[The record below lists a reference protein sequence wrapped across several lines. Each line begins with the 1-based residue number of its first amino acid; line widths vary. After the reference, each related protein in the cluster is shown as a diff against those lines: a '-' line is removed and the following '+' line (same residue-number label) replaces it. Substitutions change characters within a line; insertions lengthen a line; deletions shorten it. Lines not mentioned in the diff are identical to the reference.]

1 MDIEIWKYYKCQVL
15 RKIVCKVI
23 YLVSLISTSMDIKT
37 MCQSFVS
44 PQTIKIMIY
53 VENELTT
60 YLI

>member
-1 MDIEIWKYYKCQVL
+1 MQSNI
-15 RKIVCKVI
+15 
-23 YLVSLISTSMDIKT
+23 SLISTSMDIKT